1 MSQDGILPCL
11 LHDDDTYSR
20 LDHILNEVTAQLMS
34 LLDLSS
40 TRHVKEET
48 GASIFSLP
56 SADTGGVLIIL
67 SRQYTIYTVCVH
79 SLCSD
84 NCLEGF
90 YALG

>member
-48 GASIFSLP
+48 GPSIFSLP
-56 SADTGGVLIIL
+56 SADTGGGFNHLISSVYNL
-67 SRQYTIYTVCVH
+67 H
-79 SLCSD
+79 SLCA
-84 NCLEGF
+84 F
-90 YALG
+90 FVF